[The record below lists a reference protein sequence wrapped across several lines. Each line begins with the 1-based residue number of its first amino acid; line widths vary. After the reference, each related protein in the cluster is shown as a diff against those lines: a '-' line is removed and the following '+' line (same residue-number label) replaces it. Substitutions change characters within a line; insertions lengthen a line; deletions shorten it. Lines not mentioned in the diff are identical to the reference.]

1 MEPRE
6 THEGGTAPDG
16 RPAAWRSIL
25 QAPATRR
32 ETLLFG
38 LLILALVWATIGQK
52 PRIVVV
58 VPDTPARIGVM
69 T

>member
-1 MEPRE
+1 MEPQE
-6 THEGGTAPDG
+6 TQEATNSPDG
-16 RPAAWRSIL
+16 PPAAWRSVL

-38 LLILALVWATIGQK
+38 LLILALVWATLGQR
-52 PRIVVV
+52 PRTVVV

>member
-1 MEPRE
+1 MNQSERP
-6 THEGGTAPDG
+6 GPTAPLS
-16 RPAAWRSIL
+16 PLAQL

-32 ETLLFG
+32 EMLLFG
-38 LLILALVWATIGQK
+38 LLILAIVWAFVSAG

-58 VPDTPARIGVM
+58 VPDTHVSAGVI